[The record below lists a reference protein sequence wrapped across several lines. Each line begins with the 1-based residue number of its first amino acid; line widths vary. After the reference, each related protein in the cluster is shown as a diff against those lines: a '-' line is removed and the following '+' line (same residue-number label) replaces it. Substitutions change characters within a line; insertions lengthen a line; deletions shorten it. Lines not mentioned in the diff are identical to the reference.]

1 MKTEAQKLA
10 DKAINEVKGGY
21 AYLNDITLEYLAYGK
36 LAESLVFVNDAAT
49 RSLLDLGLDQKAW
62 QPELNK
68 RRAEALVLYTEAIE
82 LVRNTLIR
90 RLSNG

>member
-36 LAESLVFVNDAAT
+36 LAEALVFVNDAAT
-49 RSLLDLGLDQKAW
+49 RSLLDLGVGQNCI

-68 RRAEALVLYTEAIE
+68 RRGEALVLYTEAIA
-82 LVRNTLIR
+82 LVRKHFNKEAQ
-90 RLSNG
+90 